1 MRILFIGD
9 IFGNVGRRVL
19 AENLE
24 RLREEHHIDV
34 CVANGENAAGG
45 RGITQALSRKMH
57 KFGIDVI
64 TGGNHSL
71 SSSDAADAM
80 ESDGTLLRPL
90 NLPPGNAGMG
100 RCVFRLADGR
110 KLGVIN
116 LIGRT
121 YLNEKPD
128 CPFRAGR
135 FAVQE
140 MVDETKNI
148 LIDIHAETTSE
159 KAALANY
166 LDGRVSA
173 VLGTHTHVQTA
184 DERILPN
191 GTAFITDVG
200 MTGPEDSVIGMK
212 KRLVI
217 RRFLLQ
223 SHVRFE
229 PATEGPMLN
238 AVVVDIDDDGG
249 RARTIKRIYERPEFR

>member
-9 IFGNVGRRVL
+9 IFGNIGRRVL

-24 RLREEHHIDV
+24 RIREDHKIDV

-45 RGITQALSRKMH
+45 RGITQTLSRKMH
-57 KFGIDVI
+57 KYGVDVI

-71 SSSDAADAM
+71 SNSDATAAM
-80 ESDGTLLRPL
+80 ESDNTLLRPL
-90 NLPPGNAGMG
+90 NLPPGNMGSG
-100 RCVFRLADGR
+100 RCVFRLPDGR

-135 FAVQE
+135 FAVEE
-140 MVDETKNI
+140 MVDETRII

-184 DERILPN
+184 NERILPN
-191 GTAFITDVG
+191 GTAFISDVG

-212 KRLVI
+212 KNLVI

-223 SHVRFE
+223 THVRFE
-229 PATEGPMLN
+229 PAGGGPMLN
-238 AVVVDIDDDGG
+238 AVVVDIDDNNGKS
-249 RARTIKRIYERPEFR
+249 RSIQRIYERLEFQ